1 MDGYKEILGICIGQN
16 ENSKFWLG
24 VLNELKRLGI
34 QDVYLSCSDDSLRKM
49 LYLASNNIVKKG
61 LFVNRSANRSATA
74 SKRKKAFAITC
85 EGLNL
90 LERVNGFKPST
101 HGLGSW
107 FHNLPMILFASADFE
122 GAVDLFY

>member
-49 LYLASNNIVKKG
+49 LYLASNNIVTI
-61 LFVNRSANRSATA
+61 NDQ
-74 SKRKKAFAITC
+74 I
-85 EGLNL
+85 
-90 LERVNGFKPST
+90 
-101 HGLGSW
+101 
-107 FHNLPMILFASADFE
+107 
-122 GAVDLFY
+122 